1 MLEKIILASQSR
13 DRHEILRRANIPF
26 ETRVAK
32 IDEDNFKRNIN
43 VPINLVKELAKAK
56 ALYVKM
62 LILEENL
69 NAVIIAADTVV
80 DCNNEIIGKPSN
92 QEQAYQI
99 LKKLQNKSHNLL
111 TGIAVTATSSS
122 NIIVDYE
129 STIVHFAELSDEEIW
144 SYIKSGEWKGR
155 AGAYSINDKANI
167 FVKSIDGSF
176 SNVIGLPLFKIYE
189 LLKKH
194 FNFNLLTID

>member
-13 DRHEILRRANIPF
+13 DRHEILRRAKIPF

-32 IDEDNFKRNIN
+32 IDEDIYKRKIKIP
-43 VPINLVKELAKAK
+43 VNLVKELAKAK
-56 ALYVKM
+56 ALYVKR
-62 LILEENL
+62 LIMEESL
-69 NAVIIAADTVV
+69 NAIIIAADTIV
-80 DCNNEIIGKPSN
+80 DCNKEVIGKPSN
-92 QEQAYQI
+92 QEQAYQM

-111 TGIAVTATSSS
+111 TGIALTATSSS
-122 NIIVDYE
+122 NLIVDYE
-129 STIVHFAELSDEEIW
+129 STTVHFGELSDEEIW
-144 SYIKSGEWKGR
+144 SYLKSGEWKGR

-189 LLKKH
+189 LLKRY
-194 FNFNLLTID
+194 FNFNLLTIE